1 MPKIKDAAFLFGSA
15 VVVFA
20 ISYLFVGSFVVALV
34 SNS

>member
-20 ISYLFVGSFVVALV
+20 IGYLFVGSFVVALAGH
-34 SNS
+34 S